1 MRTSRQ
7 TTIGLLMLLGGTLLA
22 APASAIDLTGAWAT
36 DTAQCANVF
45 KKKGK
50 QLVFSQLSDLH
61 GSGFVIEGSK
71 IRGKSAR
78 CTIKSRT
85 EDGTTLNLLAACAT
99 DIMLSSI
106 LVWQWSHDSAQAEPV
121 TDTGRNRRGLD
132 GTHSEVCQRLRPG
145 A

>member
-99 DIMLSSI
+99 DIMLSSVQFSLKVLDDNSI
-106 LVWQWSHDSAQAEPV
+106 SRMFPGMPGMEV
-121 TDTGRNRRGLD
+121 TYYRC
-132 GTHSEVCQRLRPG
+132 S
-145 A
+145 

>member
-99 DIMLSSI
+99 DIMLSSVQFSLKVLDDNSI
-106 LVWQWSHDSAQAEPV
+106 SRMFPGMPGMEV
-121 TDTGRNRRGLD
+121 TYYRC
-132 GTHSEVCQRLRPG
+132 SF
-145 A
+145 